1 MFLNLRAEAIKGILN
16 IRQSNS
22 ATPGSSS
29 VIQSV
34 QGLSLS
40 SNGESTPGSST
51 GEKRPHLTAKELEVL
66 KYECINWV
74 IYELSMKQWI
84 IAFSTCETN
93 TFFYIMCGSKN
104 YPHLPHG
111 RDFSLDPPPPL
122 PVWKF
127 QSSFIH
133 LLKFWAFENLPPLG
147 IFNPFCGGEYGYF
160 LEPHNVKKIFTL
172 KNATY
177 TLQAVAK
184 RKPDYIQTWIP
195 TWMSLASYIVT
206 GSWSSIG

>member
-1 MFLNLRAEAIKGILN
+1 MYKLSDIWIVNETMNNCIFNLWNKHIFLRNVWFQKL
-16 IRQSNS
+16 
-22 ATPGSSS
+22 
-29 VIQSV
+29 
-34 QGLSLS
+34 
-40 SNGESTPGSST
+40 STPPSWKG
-51 GEKRPHLTAKELEVL
+51 
-66 KYECINWV
+66 
-74 IYELSMKQWI
+74 
-84 IAFSTCETN
+84 
-93 TFFYIMCGSKN
+93 FFF
-104 YPHLPHG
+104 
-111 RDFSLDPPPPL
+111 RPPPPL

-147 IFNPFCGGEYGYF
+147 IFNPFCWGEYGYF
-160 LEPHNVKKIFTL
+160 IEPHNVKKIFTL

-184 RKPDYIQTWIP
+184 RKPENIQTWIP

>member
-1 MFLNLRAEAIKGILN
+1 MFKLSDNIANEAMNNCIFNLWNKN
-16 IRQSNS
+16 I
-22 ATPGSSS
+22 
-29 VIQSV
+29 
-34 QGLSLS
+34 
-40 SNGESTPGSST
+40 
-51 GEKRPHLTAKELEVL
+51 
-66 KYECINWV
+66 
-74 IYELSMKQWI
+74 
-84 IAFSTCETN
+84 
-93 TFFYIMCGSKN
+93 FFLHYNVCTSSKN
-104 YPHLPHG
+104 YPYLPHG
-111 RDFSLDPPPPL
+111 RDFSLDPPPPPL
-122 PVWKF
+122 WKF

-160 LEPHNVKKIFTL
+160 IEPHNVKKIFTL

-184 RKPDYIQTWIP
+184 RKPENIQTWIP

>member
-1 MFLNLRAEAIKGILN
+1 MYKLSDIWIVNETMNNCIFNLWNKHIFLHNVWFQKLPPPPPWKGFF
-16 IRQSNS
+16 
-22 ATPGSSS
+22 
-29 VIQSV
+29 
-34 QGLSLS
+34 
-40 SNGESTPGSST
+40 
-51 GEKRPHLTAKELEVL
+51 
-66 KYECINWV
+66 
-74 IYELSMKQWI
+74 
-84 IAFSTCETN
+84 FS
-93 TFFYIMCGSKN
+93 
-104 YPHLPHG
+104 PP
-111 RDFSLDPPPPL
+111 PPPPL
-122 PVWKF
+122 PIWKF

-184 RKPDYIQTWIP
+184 RKPENIQTWIP